1 MTGSGRRFDLAE
13 LSNGAEALTEAEIV
27 AATAIARDLEAI
39 AERDDAPT
47 VAFSD
52 KVMAT
57 IAAEPTPKPTRVFGA
72 ALRTRRF
79 GTAVA
84 AVGDA
89 WRVAFGGGRPFT
101 VRGQALALV
110 LVVLIG
116 VLGLGGG
123 AAVGAARLLNPDVAP
138 SPTPAPSV
146 PASVAFAGAEP
157 RADTITV
164 GFADAQ
170 SVAHGDRRAERYGRT
185 DRNRRFGRQLRSGR
199 WIRFRFGRF
208 RIGRL
213 GLRQQLGVE
222 RKLGVGVGKT
232 VRRQRTRR
240 LRVGHERRIG
250 LRRLG
255 VGWAGDRGD
264 RPAGAHARR
273 RQPRG
278 DGLGRAY
285 RADGGGSRGRSSA
298 HRQGRRRPGRRGARP
313 RTCPGPR
320 RPCRAAARPG
330 APDAR

>member
-13 LSNGAEALTEAEIV
+13 LSNGTEALTEAEIV

-57 IAAEPTPKPTRVFGA
+57 IAAEPTPEPTRVFGA

-84 AVGDA
+84 AVRDA

-116 VLGLGGG
+116 VLGLSGG

-146 PASVAFAGAEP
+146 PAPSPSPAPSLAPTPSPSASPTPNPSPTETDEPTDTAEP
-157 RADTITV
+157 T
-164 GFADAQ
+164 G
-170 SVAHGDRRAERYGRT
+170 T
-185 DRNRRFGRQLRSGR
+185 DDSGGNRG
-199 WIRFRFGRF
+199 
-208 RIGRL
+208 
-213 GLRQQLGVE
+213 
-222 RKLGVGVGKT
+222 
-232 VRRQRTRR
+232 
-240 LRVGHERRIG
+240 
-250 LRRLG
+250 
-255 VGWAGDRGD
+255 
-264 RPAGAHARR
+264 P
-273 RQPRG
+273 
-278 DGLGRAY
+278 
-285 RADGGGSRGRSSA
+285 GGGSGSGSDDSGSDDSGSGSNSGSS
-298 HRQGRRRPGRRGARP
+298 GSSGSGS
-313 RTCPGPR
+313 GKLSDDI
-320 RPCRAAARPG
+320 
-330 APDAR
+330 APDDSRSGTSGGSGSDDSG

>member
-13 LSNGAEALTEAEIV
+13 LSNGPEALTEAEIV

-89 WRVAFGGGRPFT
+89 WRVAFGGGRPFA

-146 PASVAFAGAEP
+146 PAPSPSPAPSLVPTPSPSASPTPNPSPTETAEP
-157 RADTITV
+157 TDT
-164 GFADAQ
+164 
-170 SVAHGDRRAERYGRT
+170 AEPTET
-185 DRNRRFGRQLRSGR
+185 DDSGGNSRSGR
-199 WIRFRFGRF
+199 WIRFRLGRF

-213 GLRQQLGVE
+213 ELRQQLGVE
-222 RKLGVGVGKT
+222 RKLGVGSGKLSDDSGP
-232 VRRQRTRR
+232 RR
-240 LRVGHERRIG
+240 LPVGHERRIG

-255 VGWAGDRGD
+255 VGWADDRGD

-278 DGLGRAY
+278 DGLGRAH

-313 RTCPGPR
+313 RACPGPR
-320 RPCRAAARPG
+320 RPRRAAARPG